1 MKALQLSVCLIP
13 LVACEPVSQ
22 NRGIITQA
30 PLMEKIET
38 GMSQEDVLQRIG
50 SPSTR
55 AAFGDDTWYYIQSR
69 KEAVAFLKP
78 EITDQQVIAVTFD
91 NSGLVDSIE
100 DYNLQDREQ
109 VAMIEETTPT
119 EGHSI
124 GFLEQVL
131 GNVGRFN
138 NTGGREINPR
148 GPAGR

>member
-1 MKALQLSVCLIP
+1 
-13 LVACEPVSQ
+13 
-22 NRGIITQA
+22 
-30 PLMEKIET
+30 
-38 GMSQEDVLQRIG
+38 MSGDDVLRRFG

-55 AAFGDDTWYYIQSR
+55 SAFGPETWYYIQSR

-78 EITDQQVIAVTFD
+78 ETTEQQVIAITFD
-91 NSGLVDSIE
+91 NSGLVE
-100 DYNLQDREQ
+100 TFKDYSLKDREQ
-109 VAMIEETTPT
+109 VAMIDETTQT

>member
-1 MKALQLSVCLIP
+1 MKHLWLPVCLFA
-13 LVACEPVSQ
+13 LSACEPVSQ
-22 NRGIITQA
+22 HRGIIQQTPMIEQ
-30 PLMEKIET
+30 IET
-38 GMSQEDVLQRIG
+38 GMSEDDMLRRFG
-50 SPSTR
+50 SHSTR
-55 AAFGDDTWYYIQSR
+55 ASFGPKTWYYIQSR

-78 EITDQQVIAVTFD
+78 EITQQQVIAVTF
-91 NSGLVDSIE
+91 NSSGFVE
-100 DYNLQDREQ
+100 TVKDYNLKDREQ
-109 VAMIEETTPT
+109 VAMIKETTPT